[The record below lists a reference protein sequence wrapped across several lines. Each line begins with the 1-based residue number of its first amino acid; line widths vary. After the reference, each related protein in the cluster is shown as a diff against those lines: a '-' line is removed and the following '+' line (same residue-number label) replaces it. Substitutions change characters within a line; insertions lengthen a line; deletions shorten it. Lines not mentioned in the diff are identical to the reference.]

1 MILFFLLKN
10 LFYFIDIFELVNIL
24 EFFFKGRF
32 LMCMILFIIGEVELI
47 MKLFDDDFLDLL
59 IMFVE

>member
-1 MILFFLLKN
+1 M
-10 LFYFIDIFELVNIL
+10 NIL